1 MKKIKTM
8 VMAFAVALG
17 LVSCAS
23 SHSAIEG
30 QQLLI
35 VELNG
40 TEYVSQ
46 GETPASISFSDG
58 RCSATVGG
66 NIINADYKEDKNGG
80 LEFSMGLSTK
90 MMVPDSYREDEFVA
104 AFNSISSYKA
114 DGDEISFMDAE
125 GKVVIKAQPAT
136 AE

>member
-1 MKKIKTM
+1 MKIKTL
-8 VMAFAVALG
+8 VAALAVASG

-23 SHSAIEG
+23 SRSAIDG
-30 QQLLI
+30 RQLLI

-46 GETPASISFSDG
+46 GETPANMAFSNG

-66 NIINADYKEDKNGG
+66 NIINADYKEGKNGG

-90 MMVPDSYREDEFVA
+90 MMVPESYREDEFVA

-114 DGDEISFMDAE
+114 SGDEVSFMDAE
-125 GKVVIKAQPAT
+125 GKVLIKSKYQSGR
-136 AE
+136 